1 MSYQYGN
8 MKFSQAPKAPTLSK
22 FFSWFDDFIKLPN
35 VEKYKVWLASGF
47 LEGWSTMDV
56 DIVLNGQPNYAELV
70 QLMKEGIK
78 IGLDKY
84 NMFVDIQH
92 WNRKPLNYCT
102 GEVNKTLVGKLMY
115 GDKIIKNGVLLNKE
129 EKLKKVYPNLFYEEK
144 VYPTSKQ
151 RARVYNN
158 EPILLYTN

>member
-56 DIVLNGQPNYAELV
+56 DIVLNGQPN
-70 QLMKEGIK
+70 
-78 IGLDKY
+78 
-84 NMFVDIQH
+84 
-92 WNRKPLNYCT
+92 
-102 GEVNKTLVGKLMY
+102 
-115 GDKIIKNGVLLNKE
+115 
-129 EKLKKVYPNLFYEEK
+129 
-144 VYPTSKQ
+144 
-151 RARVYNN
+151 
-158 EPILLYTN
+158 